1 MPHGP
6 QTGDWF
12 TSSYS
17 DNQGGQCVQARR
29 LTAGPAGKMAVRDS
43 KDPDRGTFEADRG
56 SWMEFIAFAAE
67 SSLPT
72 DIHP

>member
-1 MPHGP
+1 MAHRDDGP

-29 LTAGPAGKMAVRDS
+29 LATGPAGKMAVRDS
-43 KDPDRGTFEADRG
+43 KNPDGGTFEFDRAA
-56 SWMEFIAFAAE
+56 WTNFVAFATE
-67 SSLPT
+67 LDEPSP
-72 DIHP
+72 

>member
-1 MPHGP
+1 MAHRDDGP

-29 LTAGPAGKMAVRDS
+29 LGTGPAGRMAVRDS
-43 KDPDRGTFEADRG
+43 KNPGGGVFEFDSGAWAD
-56 SWMEFIAFAAE
+56 FIAFAAKDE
-67 SSLPT
+67 PSP
-72 DIHP
+72 

>member
-1 MPHGP
+1 MAHRDDGP

-29 LTAGPAGKMAVRDS
+29 LATGPAVRMAVRDS
-43 KDPDRGTFEADRG
+43 KNPGGSVFEFDRAA
-56 SWMEFIAFAAE
+56 WMDFIAFATKGE
-67 SSLPT
+67 PSP
-72 DIHP
+72 

>member
-1 MPHGP
+1 MAHLDDGP

-29 LTAGPAGKMAVRDS
+29 LAAGPASMMAVRDS
-43 KDPDRGTFEADRG
+43 KDPESGTFVFDRAV
-56 SWMEFIAFAAE
+56 WMDFVAFAAGGE
-67 SSLPT
+67 P
-72 DIHP
+72 PR